1 MKHLKSWKIFE
12 NSFSSLDEYQNEILG
27 FLKKY
32 NLFPE
37 QIRYLLDQYSEEIE
51 EWYNEGKYSKDF
63 AEKIASDLNPSRST
77 RSIETECLRARAAYR
92 LAPLSQTRRARTRST
107 SDAGGLDTRDISM

>member
-12 NSFSSLDEYQNEILG
+12 NTYSSLDEYQSEILG

-37 QIRYLLDQYSEEIE
+37 QIRYLLDQYSDDIE

-63 AEKIASDLNPSRST
+63 VEKIASDLNLST
-77 RSIETECLRARAAYR
+77 
-92 LAPLSQTRRARTRST
+92 
-107 SDAGGLDTRDISM
+107 GGMLQYKMSGGNQWQNIYYK